1 MTILEAL
8 EKWEKDTLVYIHY
21 SGEMSN
27 SEYNQ
32 GLADGLQTALDSLK
46 AYLKT
51 CSDYQPGSDEQ

>member
-21 SGEMSN
+21 SAEMKN

-32 GLADGLQTALDSLK
+32 GVADGMQTALDSLK
-46 AYLKT
+46 AYLKA
-51 CSDYQPGSDEQ
+51 CSDYHPRSEE